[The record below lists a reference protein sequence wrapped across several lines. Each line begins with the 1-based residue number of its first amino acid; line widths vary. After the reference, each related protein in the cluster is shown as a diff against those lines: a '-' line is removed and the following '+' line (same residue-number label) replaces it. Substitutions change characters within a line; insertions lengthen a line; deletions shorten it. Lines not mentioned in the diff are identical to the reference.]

1 MCHPSPSRGD
11 YMLDQTSYRLD
22 INPQS
27 RRRSASL
34 SAIPFASRRSCSI
47 KSCSSDGRDVE
58 SEVDR
63 CAWKLLSI
71 SKVNE
76 MTDLLQRP
84 DYRPRKPGLER
95 ARVHRILYSS
105 SDSEEEQPLPAAP
118 RHSNVDLGTIEITDS
133 SDDEDLRRREP
144 PLPACI
150 GVASPLSTP
159 GQRRDRSDDDDGLL
173 VL

>member
-1 MCHPSPSRGD
+1 
-11 YMLDQTSYRLD
+11 MLDQTSYRLD

-71 SKVNE
+71 PKINE
-76 MTDLLQRP
+76 MTDLLAKTRLSPSQTRT
-84 DYRPRKPGLER
+84 RTRTR
-95 ARVHRILYSS
+95 APHPV
-105 SDSEEEQPLPAAP
+105 Q
-118 RHSNVDLGTIEITDS
+118 
-133 SDDEDLRRREP
+133 
-144 PLPACI
+144 
-150 GVASPLSTP
+150 
-159 GQRRDRSDDDDGLL
+159 
-173 VL
+173 